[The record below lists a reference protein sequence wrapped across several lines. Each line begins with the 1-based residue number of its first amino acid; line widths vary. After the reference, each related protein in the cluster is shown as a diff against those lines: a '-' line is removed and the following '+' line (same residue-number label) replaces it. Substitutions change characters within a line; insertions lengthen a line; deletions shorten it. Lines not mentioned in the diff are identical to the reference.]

1 MELALPEVVLKLM
14 NKAERMGISVDD
26 VIETPEQRAQREKE
40 FEDKQRKAWRKGM
53 KKKFWE
59 EFSVWPD
66 GKPEEFTFHDWRPNI
81 QENVEA
87 TKYVA
92 RQTLNITKELVE
104 QGKSYNVVFLGTPGV
119 GKTSLALAMAN
130 EFRNVGKFVMFVSTT
145 ELKRMYDN
153 MYDKGKEDLRPKV
166 DNIVTWMKKAEVLI
180 LDDFGTEGMGRDK
193 GVRVDMQNSMY
204 EVVNARKGKTTLIT
218 TNNRIEELQA
228 MYDPKIISRLIPK
241 NKDHQVVFKGME
253 DVREV

>member
-1 MELALPEVVLKLM
+1 MGLPLSPAIKEM
-14 NKAERMGISVDD
+14 MAEAERRGIS
-26 VIETPEQRAQREKE
+26 IPTEKETVEQREQREKE
-40 FEDKQRKAWRKGM
+40 FEEKQRKAWQAGM
-53 KKKFWE
+53 LKKFWE
-59 EFSVWPD
+59 EYSVWPD
-66 GKPEEFTFHDWRPNI
+66 GKPEEFTFRDWRPSI

-130 EFRNVGKFVMFVSTT
+130 EFRKVGKFVMFVSTT

-153 MYDKGKEDLRPKV
+153 MYDKEDLRPKV

>member
-1 MELALPEVVLKLM
+1 MELALSPVILKLI
-14 NKAERMGISVDD
+14 AEAKCRGISVDD

-59 EFSVWPD
+59 EYSVWPD
-66 GKPEEFTFHDWRPNI
+66 SKPEEFTFRDWRPNI

-119 GKTSLALAMAN
+119 GKTSLALAMADR
-130 EFRNVGKFVMFVSTT
+130 FREANKFVMFVSTT

-153 MYDKGKEDLRPKV
+153 MYDKEDLRPKV

-180 LDDFGTEGMGRDK
+180 LDDFGTEGIGRDN
-193 GVRVDMQNSMY
+193 VRVDMQNSMY

>member
-1 MELALPEVVLKLM
+1 MELALTPTLKKM
-14 NKAERMGISVDD
+14 IAEAKHMGISVDD

-40 FEDKQRKAWRKGM
+40 FEEKQRKAWRKGM

-59 EFSVWPD
+59 EYSIWSD
-66 GKPEEFTFHDWRPNI
+66 GKPEKFTFQDWRPSI
-81 QENVEA
+81 QENIQA
-87 TKYVA
+87 AKYVA
-92 RQTLNITKELVE
+92 RQTLDITNELIR
-104 QGKSYNVVFLGTPGV
+104 QKKSYNVVFIGTPGV
-119 GKTSLALAMAN
+119 GKTSLALAMADR
-130 EFRNVGKFVMFVSTT
+130 FRKVNKFVMFVSTT

-153 MYDKGKEDLRPKV
+153 RIEKKDINHRLE
-166 DNIVTWMKKAEVLI
+166 NTINWMKKAEVLI
-180 LDDFGTEGMGRDK
+180 LDDFGTEGIGRDN
-193 GVRVDMQNSMY
+193 VRVDMQNGMY
-204 EVVNARKGKTTLIT
+204 EVVNARKGKTTIVT

>member
-1 MELALPEVVLKLM
+1 MELALSPVILKLI
-14 NKAERMGISVDD
+14 AEAKCRGISVDD

-59 EFSVWPD
+59 EYSVWPD
-66 GKPEEFTFHDWRPNI
+66 SKPEEFTFRDWRPNI

-119 GKTSLALAMAN
+119 GKTSLALAMADR
-130 EFRNVGKFVMFVSTT
+130 FREANKFVMFVSTT

-153 MYDKGKEDLRPKV
+153 RIEKKDINHRLE
-166 DNIVTWMKKAEVLI
+166 NTINWMKKAEVLI
-180 LDDFGTEGMGRDK
+180 LDDFGTEGIGRDN
-193 GVRVDMQNSMY
+193 VRVDMQNGMY
-204 EVVNARKGKTTLIT
+204 EVANARKGKTTIVT
-218 TNNRIEELQA
+218 TNNRIEELKA
-228 MYDPKIISRLIPK
+228 MYDPKIISRLIPR
-241 NKDHQVVFKGME
+241 NRDHQVIFKSME
-253 DVREV
+253 DVRDV

>member
-1 MELALPEVVLKLM
+1 MELALTPTLKKM
-14 NKAERMGISVDD
+14 IAEAKHMGISVDD

-59 EFSVWPD
+59 EYSVWPD
-66 GKPEEFTFHDWRPNI
+66 GKPEEFTFRDWRPNI

-130 EFRNVGKFVMFVSTT
+130 EFRKVGKFVMFVSTT

-153 MYDKGKEDLRPKV
+153 MYDKKDLVPKV
-166 DNIVTWMKKAEVLI
+166 DNIVNWMKKTEVLI

>member
-1 MELALPEVVLKLM
+1 MKLALTPALKKM
-14 NKAERMGISVDD
+14 IDEAERMGLNADD
-26 VIETPEQRAQREKE
+26 MIETPEQRLQREKE
-40 FEDKQRKAWRKGM
+40 FEAKQRKAWRKGM

-59 EFSVWPD
+59 EYSIWPD

-92 RQTLNITKELVE
+92 RQTLNITKELIE
-104 QGKSYNVVFLGTPGV
+104 QKKSYNVVFLGTPGV

-130 EFRNVGKFVMFVSTT
+130 EFRKVGKFVMFVSTT

-153 MYDKGKEDLRPKV
+153 RIEKKDINHRLE
-166 DNIVTWMKKAEVLI
+166 NTINWMKKAEVLI
-180 LDDFGTEGMGRDK
+180 LDDFGTEGIGRDN
-193 GVRVDMQNSMY
+193 VRVDMQNGMY
-204 EVVNARKGKTTLIT
+204 EVVNTRKGKTTIVT
-218 TNNRIEELQA
+218 TNNLIEELQA

-241 NKDHQVVFKGME
+241 NKDHQVVFKSME
-253 DVREV
+253 DVRDV

>member
-1 MELALPEVVLKLM
+1 MELALSPVILKLI
-14 NKAERMGISVDD
+14 AEAKRRGISVDNMK
-26 VIETPEQRAQREKE
+26 ETPEQRARREKE

-66 GKPEEFTFHDWRPNI
+66 GNPEEFTFRDWRPNI

-130 EFRNVGKFVMFVSTT
+130 EFRKVGKFVMFVSTT

-153 MYDKGKEDLRPKV
+153 MYDKEDLIPKV
-166 DNIVTWMKKAEVLI
+166 DNIVNWMKKTEVLI

-193 GVRVDMQNSMY
+193 GVRVDMQNGMY

>member
-1 MELALPEVVLKLM
+1 MELALTPAIKEM
-14 NKAERMGISVDD
+14 MAKAKRMGISVDD

-40 FEDKQRKAWRKGM
+40 FEDKQRKAWRRGM
-53 KKKFWE
+53 KKRFWE
-59 EFSVWPD
+59 GYSVWPD

-81 QENVEA
+81 QGNAEA
-87 TKYVA
+87 ARYVA

-130 EFRNVGKFVMFVSTT
+130 EFRKVGKFVMFVSTT

-153 MYDKGKEDLRPKV
+153 MYDKKDLIPKV

>member
-1 MELALPEVVLKLM
+1 MELALTPNLKKM
-14 NKAERMGISVDD
+14 IAEAKHMGISVDD

-59 EFSVWPD
+59 EYSVWPD
-66 GKPEEFTFHDWRPNI
+66 SKPEEFTFRDWRPNI

-130 EFRNVGKFVMFVSTT
+130 EFRKVGKFVMFVSTT

-153 MYDKGKEDLRPKV
+153 MYDKEDLRPKV

-180 LDDFGTEGMGRDK
+180 LDDFGTEGIGRER
-193 GVRVDMQNSMY
+193 VRVDMQNSMY

>member
-1 MELALPEVVLKLM
+1 MELALSPVILKLI
-14 NKAERMGISVDD
+14 AEAKRRGISVNDMK
-26 VIETPEQRAQREKE
+26 ETPEQRAQREKE
-40 FEDKQRKAWRKGM
+40 FENKQRKAWRKGM

-66 GKPEEFTFHDWRPNI
+66 GKPEEFTFRDWRPNI

-130 EFRNVGKFVMFVSTT
+130 EFRKVGKFVMFVSTT

-153 MYDKGKEDLRPKV
+153 MYDKKDLIPKV
-166 DNIVTWMKKAEVLI
+166 DNIVNWMKKTEVLI
-180 LDDFGTEGMGRDK
+180 LDDFGTEGIGRER
-193 GVRVDMQNSMY
+193 VRVDMQNSMY

>member
-1 MELALPEVVLKLM
+1 MELALTPTLKKM
-14 NKAERMGISVDD
+14 IAEAERMGISVDD

-66 GKPEEFTFHDWRPNI
+66 GKPEEFTFRDWRPNI

-130 EFRNVGKFVMFVSTT
+130 EFRKVGKFVMFVSTT

-153 MYDKGKEDLRPKV
+153 MYDKEDLIPKV
-166 DNIVTWMKKAEVLI
+166 DNIVNWMKKAEVLI
-180 LDDFGTEGMGRDK
+180 LDDFGTEGIGRER
-193 GVRVDMQNSMY
+193 VRVDMQNSMY